1 MWSHACPGDWPGLPA
16 GRQVASTH
24 THRSLLRAAPL
35 SSLLGQPWGA
45 HGFSGT
51 MCPSLGGWPLQLLLL
66 FHHLLAGAQ
75 PAATPEWWQTPRHFF
90 LPRATEQRGPTV
102 VSGIPAQ
109 QPAPAG
115 PSPRRLPG
123 LTLPFPTY
131 AVHQQVP
138 SAMARSIALHL
149 HCRCCSP
156 RHHHL
161 LPRLLH

>member
-1 MWSHACPGDWPGLPA
+1 MALLASLGGSPSLWSHACPGDWPGLPA

-24 THRSLLRAAPL
+24 THRSPLRAAPL

-90 LPRATEQRGPTV
+90 LPRETEQRGPTV
-102 VSGIPAQ
+102 VSGVPAQ
-109 QPAPAG
+109 QPCSCRSITQEASWTHSSLPHACSPSASAISNG
-115 PSPRRLPG
+115 KIHCSPSPLQM
-123 LTLPFPTY
+123 L
-131 AVHQQVP
+131 
-138 SAMARSIALHL
+138 
-149 HCRCCSP
+149 
-156 RHHHL
+156 
-161 LPRLLH
+161 